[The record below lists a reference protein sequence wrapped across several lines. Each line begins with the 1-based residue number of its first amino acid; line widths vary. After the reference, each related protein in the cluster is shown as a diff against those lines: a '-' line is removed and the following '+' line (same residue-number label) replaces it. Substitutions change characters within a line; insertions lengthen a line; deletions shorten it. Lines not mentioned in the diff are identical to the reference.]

1 MKCALTGHRVLGK
14 DFPRGALEEDLKKHI
29 LQGAD
34 TFYCGM
40 ALGFDLLCCEILVS
54 LKTEWPVK
62 IVACVPCA
70 DQSARY
76 PYEMR
81 RLYEDL
87 LRECDE
93 KIVLHEHYEE
103 GCMFER
109 NRRMVDE
116 CDVLFAYLRSNRG
129 GTRYT
134 VSYALKKG
142 KKVVYFENK
151 EDKT

>member
-14 DFPRGALEEDLKKHI
+14 DFPRGALEEDLKKLI

-54 LKTEWPVK
+54 LKTEWPV
-62 IVACVPCA
+62 
-70 DQSARY
+70 
-76 PYEMR
+76 
-81 RLYEDL
+81 
-87 LRECDE
+87 RECDE

>member
-14 DFPRGALEEDLKKHI
+14 DFPRGALEEDLKKLI

-81 RLYEDL
+81 RLYEEL
-87 LRECDE
+87 LEECDE

-116 CDVLFAYLRSNRG
+116 CDLVFAYLYAKRG
-129 GTRYT
+129 GTYYT
-134 VSYALKKG
+134 VRYAEKK
-142 KKVVYFENK
+142 
-151 EDKT
+151 DKRIIFY

>member
-1 MKCALTGHRVLGK
+1 MKCALTGHRVLEK
-14 DFPRGALEEDLKKHI
+14 NFSLTALEEKLTEI
-29 LQGAD
+29 IERGAD

-40 ALGFDLLCCEILVS
+40 ALGFDLACLGILAS
-54 LKTEWPVK
+54 LKRERPLRL
-62 IVACVPCA
+62 VACVPCA

-81 RLYEDL
+81 RLYEEL
-87 LRECDE
+87 LEECDE

-116 CDVLFAYLRSNRG
+116 CDLVFAYLYAKRG
-129 GTRYT
+129 GTYYT
-134 VSYALKKG
+134 VRYAEKKG
-142 KKVVYFENK
+142 KKIIFY
-151 EDKT
+151 